1 MIKLQKIRDER
12 LKMKNLQNI
21 RTAYIFQTIG
31 ILGILAYDWITKGI
45 EGMTKNPLWFVFI
58 LTAVISAFLSLDI
71 SVAHE
76 DSEKSPNKGLI
87 VSLAVLVL
95 ISFCIGYLNTLGEEL
110 NLKNGFILGG
120 VVFICGLIPIL
131 YIYYLRKKSNDE
143 HSDEE

>member
-1 MIKLQKIRDER
+1 MQKIRDER

-21 RTAYIFQTIG
+21 RTAYILQTIG

-120 VVFICGLIPIL
+120 VVFICGLIPNL

>member
-1 MIKLQKIRDER
+1 MQKIRDER

-21 RTAYIFQTIG
+21 RTAYILQTIG

-120 VVFICGLIPIL
+120 VVF
-131 YIYYLRKKSNDE
+131 YLWTHSHSIHLLFKKKKQR
-143 HSDEE
+143 

>member
-1 MIKLQKIRDER
+1 VIKLQKIRDER

-21 RTAYIFQTIG
+21 RTAYLLQTIG

-58 LTAVISAFLSLDI
+58 FTTVISAFLSLDI

-87 VSLAVLVL
+87 ISLVVLVL
-95 ISFCIGYLNTLGEEL
+95 ISTCIGYLNTLGEEL
-110 NLKNGFILGG
+110 NLKNGFMLGG
-120 VVFICGLIPIL
+120 IVFICGLIPIL

-143 HSDEE
+143 HSDED

>member
-21 RTAYIFQTIG
+21 RTAYILQTIG

-120 VVFICGLIPIL
+120 CF
-131 YIYYLRKKSNDE
+131 YLWTHSHSIHLLFKKKSNDE